1 MTSAFDA
8 DAVGFFIFPEV
19 LSMKSNIRNSILPT
33 AALCGLAIAAG
44 IVTGAL
50 TAGFGR
56 ILLWIGT
63 FRSNHL
69 LWCLPFLPIAGV
81 LMVWVY
87 QKYGKESAQGM
98 SLIFDAADGKA
109 KRIPL
114 RLIPL
119 LIGSTWLT
127 HLCGG
132 SAGREGVAVQLG
144 AAVSHNMGRRIPWF
158 RDIPDAVPILTIAGM
173 AAGFSGLFHAP
184 LAAVCFALEVLA
196 VGRLEYRALL
206 PAVLAAV
213 SANWVS
219 AALGLETFQVAL
231 PDVDTARF
239 PCRSFCWAFSPALPA
254 VSSPCC

>member
-1 MTSAFDA
+1 
-8 DAVGFFIFPEV
+8 
-19 LSMKSNIRNSILPT
+19 MKSNIRNSILPT

-132 SAGREGVAVQLG
+132 SADGKALRFSWVLRSPTTWAG
-144 AAVSHNMGRRIPWF
+144 ASPG
-158 RDIPDAVPILTIAGM
+158 
-173 AAGFSGLFHAP
+173 SGI
-184 LAAVCFALEVLA
+184 
-196 VGRLEYRALL
+196 
-206 PAVLAAV
+206 
-213 SANWVS
+213 
-219 AALGLETFQVAL
+219 
-231 PDVDTARF
+231 
-239 PCRSFCWAFSPALPA
+239 SPMP
-254 VSSPCC
+254 SPF

>member
-1 MTSAFDA
+1 
-8 DAVGFFIFPEV
+8 
-19 LSMKSNIRNSILPT
+19 MKSNIRNSILPT

-98 SLIFDAADGKA
+98 SHIFDAADGKA

-119 LIGSTWLT
+119 LKIGRAS
-127 HLCGG
+127 C
-132 SAGREGVAVQLG
+132 RERV
-144 AAVSHNMGRRIPWF
+144 
-158 RDIPDAVPILTIAGM
+158 
-173 AAGFSGLFHAP
+173 
-184 LAAVCFALEVLA
+184 
-196 VGRLEYRALL
+196 
-206 PAVLAAV
+206 
-213 SANWVS
+213 
-219 AALGLETFQVAL
+219 
-231 PDVDTARF
+231 
-239 PCRSFCWAFSPALPA
+239 
-254 VSSPCC
+254 

>member
-1 MTSAFDA
+1 
-8 DAVGFFIFPEV
+8 
-19 LSMKSNIRNSILPT
+19 MKSNIRNSILPT

-109 KRIPL
+109 
-114 RLIPL
+114 
-119 LIGSTWLT
+119 TT
-127 HLCGG
+127 HH
-132 SAGREGVAVQLG
+132 SA
-144 AAVSHNMGRRIPWF
+144 I
-158 RDIPDAVPILTIAGM
+158 
-173 AAGFSGLFHAP
+173 
-184 LAAVCFALEVLA
+184 
-196 VGRLEYRALL
+196 
-206 PAVLAAV
+206 
-213 SANWVS
+213 
-219 AALGLETFQVAL
+219 
-231 PDVDTARF
+231 
-239 PCRSFCWAFSPALPA
+239 
-254 VSSPCC
+254 